1 MDDMEACSLTLW
13 GHVGLLF
20 VAWQCSD
27 KYLLIRG
34 SHFKPAH
41 LLSSMSFIKFC
52 CYFSWEDVCRDAH
65 VQKWIEPLNHRVMC
79 SLVVSRCLLLF

>member
-1 MDDMEACSLTLW
+1 MTMDDMEACSLTLW

-41 LLSSMSFIKFC
+41 LLSSMFIHQ
-52 CYFSWEDVCRDAH
+52 V
-65 VQKWIEPLNHRVMC
+65 
-79 SLVVSRCLLLF
+79 LLLFFLGRCLP